1 MNDTPKY
8 TVCPPGPEPTRH
20 TASCPEMVRLLMG
33 GQNLTIDQRRH
44 GMWQTWEGKALVAV
58 PFMGRVQALVQ
69 KRAECK
75 Q

>member
-1 MNDTPKY
+1 
-8 TVCPPGPEPTRH
+8 
-20 TASCPEMVRLLMG
+20 MVRLLMG